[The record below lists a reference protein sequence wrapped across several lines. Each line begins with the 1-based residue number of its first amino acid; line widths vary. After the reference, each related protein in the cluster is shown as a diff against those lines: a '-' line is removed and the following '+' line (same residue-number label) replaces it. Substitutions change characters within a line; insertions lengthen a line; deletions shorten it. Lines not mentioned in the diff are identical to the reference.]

1 MLVPSSLVQFWYTCA
16 MATYQERDGR
26 IRAIIRR
33 KGHPVKSKTFG
44 RKSDAVKWARKVE
57 SDLDHGGFV
66 ESKESV
72 KALMLRYRD
81 EVSEKKRGWKWEQT
95 RIDNI
100 IKQPWSDMKA
110 SDCADE
116 LNDWAQR
123 RRKEVSDATVNRE
136 LNILSGVFTHAMKF
150 WRVKLTRNP
159 VSIVVRPPNSKARNQ
174 RINQAMV
181 DKFWNH
187 DRGREHSIRWYVP
200 IMVEFGI
207 ETALRLSEMCNLE
220 WDHIH
225 EDESWLHVVKSK
237 NGDDRK
243 VPMSPRA
250 IELLKLVPKDT
261 DNVFPIQ
268 EGSFGVI
275 FRKVCKELRIVDLHF
290 HDTRHEAV
298 SRLARIYPVLQL
310 AAISGH
316 RNLKSLQVYYNP
328 TIQELVQHMHGAAQ
342 PMLRHP

>member
-1 MLVPSSLVQFWYTCA
+1 

-33 KGHPVKSKTFG
+33 KGHPTQSKSFDRKT
-44 RKSDAVKWARKVE
+44 DAVKWARKIE
-57 SDLDHGGFV
+57 AELDSGGFI

-72 KALMLRYRD
+72 AALLKRYRE
-81 EVSEKKRGWKWEQT
+81 EVSSDKRGWKWEQT

-100 IKQPWSDMKA
+100 IEQPWSALKA
-110 SDCADE
+110 SECGDA
-116 LNDWAQR
+116 LNRWAQK

-136 LNILSGVFTHAMKF
+136 LNILSAAFTYAIKI
-150 WRVKLTRNP
+150 WRIKLHHNP
-159 VSIVVRPPNSKARNQ
+159 VKDVARPPNNKARNRRLSAQ
-174 RINQAMV
+174 EV
-181 DKFWNH
+181 SKFWQH
-187 DRGREHSIRWYVP
+187 HRGRDHSIRWYIP

-220 WDHIH
+220 WADVHD
-225 EDESWLHVVKSK
+225 DESWLHVTKSK

-250 IELLKLVPKDT
+250 KELLKMVPHDT
-261 DNVFPIQ
+261 DNVFPVQ
-268 EGSFGVI
+268 EGSFGVT
-275 FRKVCKELRIVDLHF
+275 FRTVCKELGIKDLHF

-298 SRLARIYPVLQL
+298 SRLVKIYPVLQL

-316 RNLKSLQVYYNP
+316 RNLRSLQVYYNP
-328 TIQELVQHMHGAAQ
+328 TIQELVQHMHGAVQ
-342 PMLRHP
+342 PTPQHP